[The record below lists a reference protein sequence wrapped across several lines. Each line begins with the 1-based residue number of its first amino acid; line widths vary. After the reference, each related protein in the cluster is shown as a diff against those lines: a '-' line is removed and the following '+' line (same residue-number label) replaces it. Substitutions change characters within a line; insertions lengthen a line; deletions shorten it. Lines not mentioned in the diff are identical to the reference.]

1 MKIRILKS
9 CSGLDFSF
17 TKSTLTEVDD
27 TLGKDLISAGYAE
40 EVKEP
45 KPATQKAGA
54 KKNVDA

>member
-17 TKSTLTEVDD
+17 TKSTVTEVDD

-45 KPATQKAGA
+45 KPATPKAGA
-54 KKNVDA
+54 KKNADA

>member
-17 TKSTLTEVDD
+17 TKSSTADVDD

-45 KPATQKAGA
+45 KPATPKAGA
-54 KKNVDA
+54 KKNADA